1 MNIMNKNDIYDVNA
15 ELDRELGAIGT
26 PQRDAAIAQAWEEYN
41 AQILLDARKNA
52 GLTQAELAERIG
64 ADKSYISRVE
74 RGLTIPSIATMYKI
88 VAAMGLTIELRPI

>member
-1 MNIMNKNDIYDVNA
+1 MNKNDIYDVSA